1 MPFSSGNLRNVRQS
15 GVANFV
21 YFFVVAALLVGTTV
35 TPAVNGRICTDIDI
49 RNDLKSAE
57 KLRNCTVI
65 IGSLS
70 IVLIEKANHTEINN
84 LKFPELK

>member
-1 MPFSSGNLRNVRQS
+1 MPFSSGNLRNVRQI
-15 GVANFV
+15 GMANFL
-21 YFFVVAALLVGTTV
+21 YFFAVTVLLIGTTV
-35 TPAVNGRICTDIDI
+35 TPAVNGRICTGIDI
-49 RNDLKSAE
+49 RNDLNDIE

-70 IVLIEKANHTEINN
+70 IVLIEKSNHTEIND